1 MTVAVHL
8 WTGNLHVVSVDGKI
22 VGNPMPL
29 WLANLVAEILRRPL
43 S

>member
-8 WTGNLHVVSVDGKI
+8 WTGVADDLSVDAHN
-22 VGNPMPL
+22 VQVSMPL